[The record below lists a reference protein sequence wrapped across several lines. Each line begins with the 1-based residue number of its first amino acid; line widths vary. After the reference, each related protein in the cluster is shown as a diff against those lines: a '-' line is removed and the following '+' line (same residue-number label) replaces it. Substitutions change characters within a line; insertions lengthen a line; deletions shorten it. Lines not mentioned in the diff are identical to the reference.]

1 MLINVQASH
10 DKKFS
15 LEVEAADDMADL
27 KEKIGNHQGVP
38 PEELRLIFSG
48 RILKEG
54 DTVASLKMAEGNT
67 IHMVR
72 SAGSGAK
79 KAVSTPSAS
88 TGASAPV
95 AAMPPMSR
103 TTPATGTAAPAAA
116 PGPTPIMSPN
126 SLAQMMGSLG
136 GWAPPQ
142 AATGGGAAA
151 ATFPSSG
158 AGMPPTVDAANNPMM
173 GAMLNNPEMMRQ
185 AFDMMAANPQLLQT
199 ALQMNPAYQNAPPHV
214 QQLMQRPEF
223 LRMVMEM
230 SMSQNV
236 AGGIPG
242 EMISHEGDAP
252 PPATTDD
259 EYMRTLGALLGQ
271 PPMGM
276 APETAPAQP
285 MEPPEVRFQSQL
297 QQLTEM
303 GFYDSDAN
311 IRALLVTGGNVHLAI
326 ERLLRDMQ

>member
-15 LEVEAADDMADL
+15 IEVEAADGMADL
-27 KEKIGNHQGVP
+27 REKIGSHQGVP

-54 DTVASLKMAEGNT
+54 DTVASLKMVEGNT

-79 KAVSTPSAS
+79 KVSNAPSTTAGAG
-88 TGASAPV
+88 TGAPMAATPPSRAP
-95 AAMPPMSR
+95 P
-103 TTPATGTAAPAAA
+103 TTSAAA
-116 PGPTPIMSPN
+116 PGAAPMMSPT

-142 AATGGGAAA
+142 SASGDGASGATM
-151 ATFPSSG
+151 PSSG
-158 AGMPPTVDAANNPMM
+158 AGMPSAMDPANNPMM
-173 GAMLNNPEMMRQ
+173 SAMLGNPEMMRQ
-185 AFDMMAANPQLLQT
+185 AFDMMAANPQLLQA

-230 SMSQNV
+230 SMAQNAV
-236 AGGIPG
+236 GGAPG
-242 EMISHEGDAP
+242 GMMPREGDLP
-252 PPATTDD
+252 PQSTADD

-276 APETAPAQP
+276 APEATSAQST
-285 MEPPEVRFQSQL
+285 EPPEIRFQSQL

-311 IRALLVTGGNVHLAI
+311 IRALLAAGGNVHLAI

>member
-15 LEVEAADDMADL
+15 ITVESADGIADL
-27 KEKIGNHQGVP
+27 KEKIGGQQDIP

-72 SAGSGAK
+72 SAGASASAK
-79 KAVSTPSAS
+79 KSSSVPRTGV
-88 TGASAPV
+88 GASAVP
-95 AAMPPMSR
+95 AGSPHPPS
-103 TTPATGTAAPAAA
+103 TTGAAA
-116 PGPTPIMSPN
+116 PGTAPTMSPN

-136 GWAPPQ
+136 AMMPPT
-142 AATGGGAAA
+142 ASANVAGTMP
-151 ATFPSSG
+151 PSAG
-158 AGMPPTVDAANNPMM
+158 AGMPPSMDPAGNPMM
-173 GAMLNNPEMMRQ
+173 NAMLSNPEMMRQ
-185 AFDMMAANPQLLQT
+185 TLDMMAANPQLLQA

-223 LRMVMEM
+223 LRMVMDI
-230 SMSQNV
+230 SMTQAS
-236 AGGIPG
+236 AGGAPDGTMAREG
-242 EMISHEGDAP
+242 EAP
-252 PPATTDD
+252 PRTAGDD

-271 PPMGM
+271 APMM
-276 APETAPAQP
+276 ASPELAPTQP
-285 MEPPEVRFQSQL
+285 TEPPEVRFQSQL

-311 IRALLVTGGNVHLAI
+311 IRALLATGGNVHLAI
-326 ERLLRDMQ
+326 ERLLQNMQ